1 MNKWSQWKRTLQGLG
16 IPERPR
22 AERLSATGLTVEYGL
37 GSNFTS
43 AGIKDISTSGI
54 YLTTEKHLRTGEL
67 ITLVLREEVQPE
79 NSSELRISVQAQVI
93 RQGEDGVGL
102 SFVLPTGMESNLWG
116 VLVRSIVTLTSP
128 EQVADLFR
136 TLRTILFL
144 CRLSPDGAEEAI
156 LLFDGQ
162 FENERVGRLVK
173 IAFDAENTLASEPE
187 VDRRRAHPKLVENI
201 LRSGSWQPDES
212 ITQLWTGLLVSSCL
226 IDETDDSNQGF
237 VDLLVHITPELAG
250 IFIYAC
256 EQALGLAGETGNS
269 RSSSVVVTP
278 EELTTLTGV
287 SGASRNATNVAY
299 LFNLGLI
306 QKLPDVSTYV
316 PLEKFDITPTT
327 MGLELYKHC
336 HGDHAKV
343 DRQLLLAATE
353 HLRDFLPD
361 LHQ

>member
-1 MNKWSQWKRTLQGLG
+1 MNKWSQWKRALRGLG

-22 AERLSATGLTVEYGL
+22 AERLSATGLAAEYGL
-37 GSNFTS
+37 GSTFTS
-43 AGIKDISTSGI
+43 AGIKDISTSGV

-67 ITLVLREEVQPE
+67 ITLILREEVQPE

-102 SFVLPTGMESNLWG
+102 SFVLPVGMEANLWG

-128 EQVADLFR
+128 EQVADMFR

-144 CRLSPDGAEEAI
+144 CRLCPSGAEEAI

-162 FENERVGRLVK
+162 FENERVGRLAK
-173 IAFDAENTLASEPE
+173 IALAAENALASEPE
-187 VDRRRAHPKLVENI
+187 FDRRRAHPKLVGNI
-201 LRSGSWQPDES
+201 LRSGSWQPDEL
-212 ITQLWTGLLVSSCL
+212 ITQLWTGLLISSCL
-226 IDETDDSNQGF
+226 VDESDDSNQVF

-250 IFIYAC
+250 IFTYAC
-256 EQALGLAGETGNS
+256 EQALGLAGETESS

-278 EELTTLTGV
+278 EELTALTGV
-287 SGASRNATNVAY
+287 SGASRNAGNVAY

-306 QKLPDVSTYV
+306 QKLPDVATYV
-316 PLEKFDITPTT
+316 PVEKIDITPTT
-327 MGLELYKHC
+327 TGLELYKHC

-343 DRQLLLAATE
+343 DRQLLLSAAE
-353 HLRDFLPD
+353 QLRDFLPD
-361 LHQ
+361 LNQ